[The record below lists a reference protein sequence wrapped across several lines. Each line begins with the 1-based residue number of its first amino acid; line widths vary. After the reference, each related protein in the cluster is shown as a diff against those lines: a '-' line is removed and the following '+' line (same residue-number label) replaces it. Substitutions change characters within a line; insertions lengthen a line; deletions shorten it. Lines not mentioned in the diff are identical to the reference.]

1 MMRCGWCSRHLDR
14 IAVLTNR
21 IDSVQFDPVYEFHSE
36 RVDIT
41 FRLVDNYEVRN
52 EILALLLRHSTAW
65 FDAAL
70 TRAPTELQATL
81 QVRARLRTVSAFIEG
96 FYRRNI

>member
-1 MMRCGWCSRHLDR
+1 M
-14 IAVLTNR
+14 
-21 IDSVQFDPVYEFHSE
+21 YEFHSE

-81 QVRARLRTVSAFIEG
+81 QVRAKLRSHFFD
-96 FYRRNI
+96 FY